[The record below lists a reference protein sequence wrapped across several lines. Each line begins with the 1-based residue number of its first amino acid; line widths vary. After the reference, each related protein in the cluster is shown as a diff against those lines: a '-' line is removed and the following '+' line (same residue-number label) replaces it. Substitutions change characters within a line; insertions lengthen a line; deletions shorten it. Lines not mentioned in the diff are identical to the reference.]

1 MKKSEVIHYL
11 VNNELMK
18 EKAFSNVKEQLIK
31 NKIEKL
37 MNTKGTYEYNLFE
50 IYSMYYEEEDNK
62 LREDIGKRI
71 LKLVPKDFDIL
82 SDNVYYANTSTV
94 EKIKELELLEK
105 DCVNEL
111 KEKEFP
117 LDGSDD
123 LFCFVEGREYIRL
136 LDKIAVCY
144 LDINKKEEYIKTA
157 ERILFLNPADS
168 LSMLDNL
175 SLMYFNNK
183 EYLKI
188 QDLYKKHPKNL
199 ILQTLDYAIK
209 FHEGKDVKK
218 EMKELLKRNHFIVYY
233 FANYLEIRQKVLDN
247 LKNINYFPYGS
258 IEETLL
264 ALLDIE
270 ETLDNEA
277 LEFYMKSFLYY
288 KGDEIVDYLSE
299 DELNMMYVI
308 LDESN
313 YEDKD
318 PTKEKLYKLIA
329 DQKKKAILEN
339 RKFIPNDD
347 RVFISKMLDT
357 MLEKYLIEIDGVRVS
372 LSLGGMMHMY
382 TIMKFNQKDEE
393 EEILNEDDDI
403 MIS

>member
-1 MKKSEVIHYL
+1 MKKKEVFDYL
-11 VNNELMK
+11 VINGLAK
-18 EKAFSNVKEQLIK
+18 EKAFSSVKEQSIR
-31 NKIEKL
+31 NKINKA
-37 MNTKGTYEYNLFE
+37 MNTKGTYEYNLLE
-50 IYSMYYEEEDNK
+50 LYSMYQEEEDEQ
-62 LREDIGKRI
+62 LRMDIGNRI
-71 LKLVPKDFDIL
+71 LESIPNDFDIK
-82 SDNVYYANTSTV
+82 SDIVYYSNSSTV
-94 EKIKELELLEK
+94 EKIKGLENLEKECTHELENL
-105 DCVNEL
+105 DI
-111 KEKEFP
+111 P
-117 LDGSDD
+117 LDGKED
-123 LFCFVEGREYIRL
+123 LFSYIEGREYIRL

-183 EYLKI
+183 EYVKI
-188 QDLYKKHPKNL
+188 QELFKKYPKNL

-318 PTKEKLYKLIA
+318 PTKEKL
-329 DQKKKAILEN
+329 
-339 RKFIPNDD
+339 
-347 RVFISKMLDT
+347 
-357 MLEKYLIEIDGVRVS
+357 
-372 LSLGGMMHMY
+372 
-382 TIMKFNQKDEE
+382 
-393 EEILNEDDDI
+393 
-403 MIS
+403 

>member
-1 MKKSEVIHYL
+1 
-11 VNNELMK
+11 
-18 EKAFSNVKEQLIK
+18 
-31 NKIEKL
+31 
-37 MNTKGTYEYNLFE
+37 
-50 IYSMYYEEEDNK
+50 
-62 LREDIGKRI
+62 
-71 LKLVPKDFDIL
+71 
-82 SDNVYYANTSTV
+82 
-94 EKIKELELLEK
+94 
-105 DCVNEL
+105 
-111 KEKEFP
+111 
-117 LDGSDD
+117 
-123 LFCFVEGREYIRL
+123 
-136 LDKIAVCY
+136 
-144 LDINKKEEYIKTA
+144 
-157 ERILFLNPADS
+157 
-168 LSMLDNL
+168 MLDNL

-188 QDLYKKHPKNL
+188 QELFKKHPKNL

-233 FANYLEIRQKVLDN
+233 FANYLEIRQNALDN

-299 DELNMMYVI
+299 DEINAMFKI
-308 LDESN
+308 FDECN
-313 YEDKD
+313 YSDKD
-318 PTKEKLYKLIA
+318 PTKERIFNVISE
-329 DQKKKAILEN
+329 QKKQAILEE

-347 RVFISKMLDT
+347 RKFLSKMLDT
-357 MLEKYLIEIDGVRVS
+357 MVDKYLIEINDVRVS
-372 LSLGGMMHMY
+372 LSLGGMMHIY

-393 EEILNEDDDI
+393 EEIFVDEENVKF
-403 MIS
+403 S

>member
-11 VNNELMK
+11 INNELMK

-82 SDNVYYANTSTV
+82 SDNVYYSNTSTV

-183 EYLKI
+183 EYLEI
-188 QDLYKKHPKNL
+188 QELFKKYPKNL

-209 FHEGKDVKK
+209 FHEGKEVKK

>member
-1 MKKSEVIHYL
+1 MKRKEVIHYL
-11 VNNELMK
+11 INNELMK

-31 NKIEKL
+31 KKIEKL
-37 MNTKGTYEYNLFE
+37 MNTKGTYEYNLDE
-50 IYSMYYEEEDNK
+50 LYSMYYEEEDNK

-82 SDNVYYANTSTV
+82 SDNVYCANTSTV
-94 EKIKELELLEK
+94 EKIKGLELLEK
-105 DCVNEL
+105 ECVNEL

-144 LDINKKEEYIKTA
+144 LDINKKEEYLKTA

-183 EYLKI
+183 EYVKI

-233 FANYLEIRQKVLDN
+233 FANYLEIRQKALDN

-270 ETLDNEA
+270 DTLDNEA
-277 LEFYMKSFLYY
+277 LELYMKAFLSYR
-288 KGDEIVDYLSE
+288 GDAIIDYLSE
-299 DELNMMYVI
+299 DEINAMFKI
-308 LDESN
+308 FDECN
-313 YEDKD
+313 YSDKD
-318 PTKEKLYKLIA
+318 PTKERIFKAISE
-329 DQKKKAILEN
+329 QKKQAILEE

-347 RVFISKMLDT
+347 RKFLSKMLDT
-357 MLEKYLIEIDGVRVS
+357 MVDKYLIEINDVRVS
-372 LSLGGMMHMY
+372 LSLGGMMHIY

-393 EEILNEDDDI
+393 EETFVDEENVKF
-403 MIS
+403 S

>member
-1 MKKSEVIHYL
+1 MKRKEVIHYL
-11 VNNELMK
+11 INNELMK

-37 MNTKGTYEYNLFE
+37 MNTKGTYEYNLYE
-50 IYSMYYEEEDNK
+50 LYSMYYEEEDNK

-82 SDNVYYANTSTV
+82 SDNVYCANTSTV

-123 LFCFVEGREYIRL
+123 LYCFVEGREYIRL

-144 LDINKKEEYIKTA
+144 LDINRKEEYLKTA

-183 EYLKI
+183 EYVKI

-233 FANYLEIRQKVLDN
+233 FANYLEIRQNALDN

-299 DELNMMYVI
+299 DEINAMFKI
-308 LDESN
+308 FDECN
-313 YEDKD
+313 YSDKD
-318 PTKEKLYKLIA
+318 PTKERIFNVISE
-329 DQKKKAILEN
+329 QKKQAILEE

-347 RVFISKMLDT
+347 RKFLSKMLDT
-357 MLEKYLIEIDGVRVS
+357 MVDKYLIEINDVRVS
-372 LSLGGMMHMY
+372 LSLGGMMHIY

-393 EEILNEDDDI
+393 EETFVDEENVKF
-403 MIS
+403 S

>member
-11 VNNELMK
+11 INNELMK

-37 MNTKGTYEYNLFE
+37 MNTKGTYEYNLYE
-50 IYSMYYEEEDNK
+50 LYSLYYEEEDNNLK
-62 LREDIGKRI
+62 EDIGKRI

-82 SDNVYYANTSTV
+82 SDNVYCANTSTV

-105 DCVNEL
+105 ECVNEL

-117 LDGSDD
+117 LDGSED

-144 LDINKKEEYIKTA
+144 LDINRKEEYLKTA

-188 QDLYKKHPKNL
+188 QELFKKHPKNL

-233 FANYLEIRQKVLDN
+233 FANYLEIRQKALDN

-299 DELNMMYVI
+299 DEINAMFKI
-308 LDESN
+308 FDECN
-313 YEDKD
+313 YSDKD
-318 PTKEKLYKLIA
+318 PTKERIFKAISE
-329 DQKKKAILEN
+329 QKKQAILEE

-347 RVFISKMLDT
+347 RKFLSKMLDT
-357 MLEKYLIEIDGVRVS
+357 MVDKYLIEINDVRVS
-372 LSLGGMMHMY
+372 LSLGGMMHIY

-393 EEILNEDDDI
+393 EETFVDEENVKF
-403 MIS
+403 S